1 MGAKRVLTHTRA
13 RTRAHG
19 HAHSHAHTQ
28 KSSLVL
34 YLRLYTPTPS
44 SPYQLSV
51 RILGEHTLPLAPT
64 PTRARTG
71 AHIGGS
77 QQRSGQRTTERAR
90 DQIVNLPFP
99 RLILVQVQQLQQQTG
114 LPANSETPPALQTA
128 SDWSSSRLLLWRLR
142 ILSLIFSSGYRE
154 CTPPLRDKL
163 SLRTLSALF
172 VF

>member
-1 MGAKRVLTHTRA
+1 MGAKRVLV
-13 RTRAHG
+13 RAHG
-19 HAHSHAHTQ
+19 HARAHTHR
-28 KSSLVL
+28 SLPL
-34 YLRLYTPTPS
+34 CCTCAYTPTPS

-64 PTRARTG
+64 LTRARTG

-90 DQIVNLPFP
+90 DQIVNLSFP

>member
-1 MGAKRVLTHTRA
+1 MGAKRVLTHTHTHA
-13 RTRAHG
+13 RTRT
-19 HAHSHAHTQ
+19 HSHTHR
-28 KSSLVL
+28 SLPL
-34 YLRLYTPTPS
+34 LDCTCAYTPPPPS
-44 SPYQLSV
+44 SPYQLSI

-64 PTRARTG
+64 LTHARARTD

-77 QQRSGQRTTERAR
+77 QQRSGQRMTERAR
-90 DQIVNLPFP
+90 DQIVNLSFP

-128 SDWSSSRLLLWRLR
+128 SDWSSSRLLLRRLR

-154 CTPPLRDKL
+154 CTPPPRDKL
-163 SLRTLSALF
+163 SLRTLTALF

>member
-1 MGAKRVLTHTRA
+1 MAILGQKSRIWQWGQKESSCARMDTRA
-13 RTRAHG
+13 RT
-19 HAHSHAHTQ
+19 HTEVFPCAVPA
-28 KSSLVL
+28 LI
-34 YLRLYTPTPS
+34 PP
-44 SPYQLSV
+44 PV

-64 PTRARTG
+64 LTRARTG

-90 DQIVNLPFP
+90 DQIVNLSFP

>member
-1 MGAKRVLTHTRA
+1 MGAKRVLARA
-13 RTRAHG
+13 RTDTRTRT
-19 HAHSHAHTQ
+19 HTHR
-28 KSSLVL
+28 SLPL
-34 YLRLYTPTPS
+34 CCTCAYTPHTPS
-44 SPYQLSV
+44 SPYQLSI